1 MYYRFGKAFYYI
13 SIIFFLFFLLYF
25 YSALTDQV
33 TYQMDGEGGIS
44 TIGKGNFFYGMI
56 ATFVA
61 LNALVLVPPKMLET
75 KSYRKLHKLFP
86 IGDNYRDYLL
96 TWFYS
101 FGGII
106 NLSLATIVFYIHATN
121 NQEEIAADDFGF
133 FFYLIPGL
141 LVLWI
146 IALFLLFVGKAKQ
159 LQKRD

>member
-1 MYYRFGKAFYYI
+1 
-13 SIIFFLFFLLYF
+13 
-25 YSALTDQV
+25 
-33 TYQMDGEGGIS
+33 
-44 TIGKGNFFYGMI
+44 MI

-121 NQEEIAADDFGF
+121 NQEEIAADEFGF